1 MTGIIIKKIMYNIK
15 LHLLNTT
22 YLNNNINIRN
32 NIRNNIPNNNMK
44 LGNINNLSNSNIL
57 NQKK

>member
-15 LHLLNTT
+15 LYLLKTN

-32 NIRNNIPNNNMK
+32 NIPNNNVK
-44 LGNINNLSNSNIL
+44 LGNINNPTNCNIL